1 MYPKSYNN
9 NEMGTNTYTQRILY
23 ICASLLALLSCTSTH
38 KVENEELERV
48 ESLLVSRFDSLYTF
62 PDVMGPKFK
71 DAQKGLTDS
80 TAYYKLEL
88 FVGFCLYVQ
97 DYPDSALHIN
107 RKVLDFCNRTPNSAA
122 LAATGWN
129 HRAAILQGSNQKD
142 SALACLHH
150 AYNCIYQTNDRREL
164 ESICINLADAYCQTG
179 NLPQAAKYYR
189 KALWVVDSLKSE
201 RVKFSI
207 YMGLAQTYSNLHNF
221 PLAHHYFDLAEQN
234 PEQRLEYEK
243 YHFANTKG
251 NCLYFE
257 EKYAE
262 ALPYFQQ
269 AYQVVKKFSQPSLNA
284 IVEVNLGEIFMLLGR
299 NDSAH
304 YYLDKSASYFM
315 NSPTAD
321 EEAVFYLNSLQ
332 AALALRENKLAA
344 ANHYLSKPYN
354 PQRISPSYIYLHN
367 KRLMEYYAQKKD
379 FEKAYQYKVT
389 VEQYDDSIRNVRNIN
404 SINEID
410 YRYNQDTTLLK
421 RDILI
426 SNNQIQL
433 SRQSNLI
440 TLVLALLIISI
451 LLATLIFIH
460 IRRKNEQRYNRQL
473 ALATQ
478 LRMENI
484 RNRISPHYMF
494 NVLNAVMPTFKQ
506 YSELA
511 HPLQLLIQVLRG
523 NLLASEKIATE
534 LQEEMELVKNY
545 IALRKET
552 NPDDTR
558 VEWNIEN
565 EVPMHTLIPS
575 MCIQI
580 PVENALKYAFEESGE
595 QENILSIHIS
605 TDDKN
610 LSILI
615 RDNGSGFDPGK
626 HSGSQRSTGNGLKV
640 LFRTIE
646 LLNSKNTEKICF
658 DIQNIN
664 LSDPSRHGTLVTI
677 IVPFNYQFN
686 I

>member
-1 MYPKSYNN
+1 M
-9 NEMGTNTYTQRILY
+9 EM
-23 ICASLLALLSCTSTH
+23 A
-38 KVENEELERV
+38 

-62 PDVMGPKFK
+62 PDIIGSEFK
-71 DAQKGLTDS
+71 EAQKGLTDS
-80 TAYYKLEL
+80 MAYYKLEL
-88 FVGFCLYVQ
+88 FAGYCLYLQ
-97 DYPDSALHIN
+97 GCPDTALHIN
-107 RKVLDFCNRTPNSAA
+107 RNVLEYCNRTPKSAA
-122 LAATGWN
+122 LAATSWN
-129 HRAAILQGSNQKD
+129 HRAAILQGINQKD
-142 SALACLHH
+142 SALECLRH
-150 AYNCIYQTNDRREL
+150 AYNSIYQTNDRREL
-164 ESICINLADAYCQTG
+164 ENICINLADAYCQTG

-189 KALWVVDSLKSE
+189 KALWVVDSLKSK

-234 PEQRLEYEK
+234 PDQRLEYEK

-284 IVEVNLGEIFMLLGR
+284 IVEINLGEIFTLLGK

-304 YYLDKSASYFM
+304 YYLDKSSSYFM
-315 NSPTAD
+315 NNPTGD
-321 EEAVFYLNSLQ
+321 EEALFYLNSLQ
-332 AALALRENKLAA
+332 AALALRENKLAV

-354 PQRISPSYIYLHN
+354 PQHISPSYIYLHN

-379 FEKAYQYKVT
+379 FEKAYQYRIT

-426 SNNQIQL
+426 SNNKIQL

-478 LRMENI
+478 LRMENV

-523 NLLASEKIATE
+523 NLLASEKIATQ
-534 LQEEMELVKNY
+534 LQAEIELVKNY

-558 VEWNIEN
+558 IEWKVSEQI
-565 EVPMHTLIPS
+565 PPQTLIPS

-580 PVENALKYAFEESGE
+580 PVENALKYAFEEERE
-595 QENILSIHIS
+595 QENILSIDIS
-605 TDDKN
+605 AEDKN

-615 RDNGSGFDPGK
+615 RDNGSGYDPGK
-626 HSGSQRSTGNGLKV
+626 HSGSQRGTGNGLKV

-646 LLNSKNTEKICF
+646 LLNSKNIEKACF
-658 DIQNIN
+658 DIRNIG
-664 LSDPSRHGTLVTI
+664 LSDPSRQGTLVTI
-677 IVPFNYQFN
+677 IIPFNYQFN